1 MVTQKGSTEH
11 RGFGFVHFAVTE
23 DANRAIELKNG
34 SSVGGRKIGVKHAM
48 HRAPLE
54 QRRSKGNQVHS
65 DDPIKTENDKGDF
78 SSGVVKHELASK
90 SQETDSKFEAIEPR
104 KAEPRKATAT
114 AVLKD
119 ITNEG
124 RGSEK
129 QRVARTVILGGLLN
143 ADIAE
148 DVHRH
153 ARECGTVCSV
163 TYPLP
168 KEELEHHGLAR
179 DGCRMDASSVLYTSV
194 KSARDCVAM
203 LHKKEISGGF
213 VWARQLGGEGS
224 KTQKWKLIVRNL
236 PFKATVNEIKDMFSS
251 AGFVWDVFIPKNS
264 ETGFS
269 KGFAFVKFTCKQEA
283 ENAIQK
289 FNGKKIGKR
298 PIAVDWA
305 VSKKMYE
312 TGAHSVASED
322 GQQNGNEKDDD
333 GSSDDLEDSDADNV
347 ENTQQSDGVEIASED
362 SDMIE
367 KEDNPPKFD
376 FDEEADVARK
386 VLKNLVS
393 SSTKGMP
400 SLDCDSNL
408 SKGNELDENNDV
420 PNKPSG
426 GSANLSDI
434 TKPVNSEKI
443 EQTNLKEANVE
454 DLQRTIFINNLPFD
468 VDNEEVKQRFS
479 GFGDVQSFIPVLHQ
493 ITKRPRGTGFLK
505 FKTIDA
511 ADAAFSAANA
521 AAGLGILLKGRQLK
535 VLRALD
541 KKSAHDKDLEKTK
554 KEDHD
559 HRNLY
564 LAKEG
569 LIVEG
574 TPAAEGVSPSDML
587 KRQSLE
593 KKKATKLQS
602 PNFHVSKTRLIIYNI
617 PKSMTEKVLK
627 RLCMDAVTSRAT
639 KQKPVIRQTK
649 FLKDS
654 KKGEVVKQNHSRG
667 VAFVEFTEH
676 QHALVALRVLNNNP
690 GNVFLLFWALA
701 SSELKTI

>member
-1 MVTQKGSTEH
+1 MGKNKKMKQVGETKHSPNTVFVSNFPYSFTNSQLEETFSEVGPIRRCFMVTQKGSTEH

-54 QRRSKGNQVHS
+54 QRRSKGNQVVHS

-322 GQQNGNEKDDD
+322 GNCC
-333 GSSDDLEDSDADNV
+333 L
-347 ENTQQSDGVEIASED
+347 
-362 SDMIE
+362 
-367 KEDNPPKFD
+367 
-376 FDEEADVARK
+376 
-386 VLKNLVS
+386 
-393 SSTKGMP
+393 
-400 SLDCDSNL
+400 
-408 SKGNELDENNDV
+408 
-420 PNKPSG
+420 
-426 GSANLSDI
+426 
-434 TKPVNSEKI
+434 
-443 EQTNLKEANVE
+443 
-454 DLQRTIFINNLPFD
+454 
-468 VDNEEVKQRFS
+468 
-479 GFGDVQSFIPVLHQ
+479 
-493 ITKRPRGTGFLK
+493 
-505 FKTIDA
+505 
-511 ADAAFSAANA
+511 
-521 AAGLGILLKGRQLK
+521 
-535 VLRALD
+535 
-541 KKSAHDKDLEKTK
+541 
-554 KEDHD
+554 
-559 HRNLY
+559 
-564 LAKEG
+564 
-569 LIVEG
+569 
-574 TPAAEGVSPSDML
+574 
-587 KRQSLE
+587 
-593 KKKATKLQS
+593 
-602 PNFHVSKTRLIIYNI
+602 
-617 PKSMTEKVLK
+617 
-627 RLCMDAVTSRAT
+627 
-639 KQKPVIRQTK
+639 
-649 FLKDS
+649 
-654 KKGEVVKQNHSRG
+654 
-667 VAFVEFTEH
+667 
-676 QHALVALRVLNNNP
+676 
-690 GNVFLLFWALA
+690 
-701 SSELKTI
+701 